1 MSPASNNNIAVLL
14 SILKPSIADNLATD
28 TDGQVLDQASAEQF
42 VDNLS
47 ATNYANNSIELYRI
61 LPAIIKSDNPPKIKM
76 AILDCLNPA
85 VIRSTEGLLQ
95 NPLNQSTA
103 KAISLGQSLVR
114 RLFEGYKLVI
124 YQLGDELP
132 INPKQTS
139 KSGHLAQCI
148 LAACNLLA
156 RIQLNSFSHYL
167 QQPSYFW
174 RELHALYLLA
184 EQLGVAG
191 KDISDNIGINT
202 SIKKTYIKLLLFSST
217 RPHHFSNYELRFVY
231 SELEFWSSLAE
242 LNRGNAKGLFAVD
255 PSTNQG
261 TVYAEDGDRLPC
273 NILLDTSHLVSYLK
287 GIISDKS
294 DTLFSDRVSRRVIG
308 DLIKQ
313 WGEKIK
319 RRETHIKDQ
328 AQLSLTQG
336 FTATICMLSKTDS
349 FDNFLRLCG
358 QQPPIK
364 NHRGNGIKRVDDVW
378 GTAFEKFD
386 SHPDDP
392 VIYMPTRTKNSTLK
406 VIQALRKNVSLNGA
420 CIELNDK
427 KVQLKPGELIA
438 VRTREANRWM
448 AGIVR
453 WKNISPSLY
462 SICGVQFPARHCA
475 PAAIRIKARG
485 PDSEYQFMQA
495 VLLSQKRDL
504 SEGVTLLCPPLR
516 YTKNTKIFIITPLQ
530 QSYAILK
537 EELETTEHLSHFRIA
552 FC

>member
-1 MSPASNNNIAVLL
+1 MSPALNNNIAALL
-14 SILKPSIADNLATD
+14 SILKPSIADNLTTKIDA
-28 TDGQVLDQASAEQF
+28 QIPDQAAAEQF
-42 VDNLS
+42 IKSLS
-47 ATNYANNSIELYRI
+47 ATNYANNSMALYRV
-61 LPAIIKSDNPPKIKM
+61 LPSVIGSDNPPNIKI
-76 AILDCLNPA
+76 AILDSLNPA
-85 VIRSTEGLLQ
+85 IIRSTEGLLQ
-95 NPLNQSTA
+95 NQLNQSTA

-124 YQLGDELP
+124 YQLGGELP
-132 INPKQTS
+132 ESPKQTS
-139 KSGHLAQCI
+139 QSAQLAQCI
-148 LAACNLLA
+148 LAACHLLA
-156 RIQLNSFSHYL
+156 RIQLNSLSHYL
-167 QQPSYFW
+167 QQPSFYW

-184 EQLGVAG
+184 EQLGVAS
-191 KDISDNIGINT
+191 KDIPNNLGINS
-202 SIKKTYIKLLLFSST
+202 SIKKVYIKLLLFSST

-242 LNRGNAKGLFAVD
+242 LRRGNTKGLFSVD
-255 PSTNQG
+255 PSSNHG
-261 TVYAEDGDRLPC
+261 TVYADEGDGHQG
-273 NILLDTSHLVSYLK
+273 NIILDTSHLVSFLK
-287 GIISDKS
+287 GVISDNS

-313 WGEKIK
+313 WGQKLK

-328 AQLSLTQG
+328 AQLSVTQG
-336 FTATICMLSKTDS
+336 FTATLCMLSKTNS

-358 QQPPIK
+358 QQPATKQHQGPS
-364 NHRGNGIKRVDDVW
+364 IKRVDDVW
-378 GTAFEKFD
+378 GSVFEKLD

-392 VIYMPTRTKNSTLK
+392 IIYMPTGSKNSKLK

-427 KVQLKPGELIA
+427 RVQLQPGELIA
-438 VRTREANRWM
+438 VRTRDANKWM

-475 PAAIRIKARG
+475 PSALRIRPRG

-495 VLLSQKRDL
+495 ILLSQKRDL
-504 SEGVTLLCPPLR
+504 SEGVSLLCPPLR
-516 YTKNTKIFIITPLQ
+516 YTKNAKVFVITPLQ
-530 QSYAILK
+530 QSYAILE
-537 EELETTEHLSHFRIA
+537 EELETTEHLSHFKIA

>member
-1 MSPASNNNIAVLL
+1 MSPALNNNIAALL
-14 SILKPSIADNLATD
+14 SILKPSIADNLTTKIDA
-28 TDGQVLDQASAEQF
+28 QIPDQAAAEQF
-42 VDNLS
+42 IKSLS
-47 ATNYANNSIELYRI
+47 ATNYANNSMALYRV
-61 LPAIIKSDNPPKIKM
+61 LPSVIGSDNPPNIKI
-76 AILDCLNPA
+76 AILDSLNPA
-85 VIRSTEGLLQ
+85 IIRSTEGLLQ
-95 NPLNQSTA
+95 NQLNQSTA

-124 YQLGDELP
+124 YQLGGELP
-132 INPKQTS
+132 VSPKQTS
-139 KSGHLAQCI
+139 QSAQLAQCI
-148 LAACNLLA
+148 LAACHLLA
-156 RIQLNSFSHYL
+156 RIQLNSLSHYL
-167 QQPSYFW
+167 QQPSFYW

-184 EQLGVAG
+184 EQLGVAS
-191 KDISDNIGINT
+191 KDIPDNLGINS
-202 SIKKTYIKLLLFSST
+202 SIKKVYIKLLLFSST

-242 LNRGNAKGLFAVD
+242 LRRGNTKGLFSVD
-255 PSTNQG
+255 PSSNHG
-261 TVYAEDGDRLPC
+261 TVYADEGDRHQG
-273 NILLDTSHLVSYLK
+273 NIILDTSHLVSFLK
-287 GIISDKS
+287 GVISDNS

-313 WGEKIK
+313 WGQKLK

-328 AQLSLTQG
+328 AQLSVTQG
-336 FTATICMLSKTDS
+336 FTATLCMLSKTNS

-358 QQPPIK
+358 QQPVTKKHQRPS
-364 NHRGNGIKRVDDVW
+364 IKRVDDVW
-378 GTAFEKFD
+378 GSVFEKLD

-392 VIYMPTRTKNSTLK
+392 IIYMPTGSKNSKLK

-427 KVQLKPGELIA
+427 RVQLQPGELIA
-438 VRTREANRWM
+438 VRTRDANKWM

-475 PAAIRIKARG
+475 PSALRIRPRG

-495 VLLSQKRDL
+495 ILLSQKRDL
-504 SEGVTLLCPPLR
+504 SEGVSLLCPPLR
-516 YTKNTKIFIITPLQ
+516 YTKNAKVFVITPLQ
-530 QSYAILK
+530 QSYAILE
-537 EELETTEHLSHFRIA
+537 EELETTEHLSHFKIA